1 MYIKCPR
8 CMLNYINEETEQYCK
23 VCLVDMGKIQGQPEL
38 DLEEEY
44 KLCPEC
50 GENYLEE
57 GEEICYACRLEHMKH
72 EEKDEDSIEALTA
85 MMFFLILW
93 MIPWTLLQKWKMKK
107 RKKKI
112 LQRNKKSSLFKAC
125 CIFL

>member
-38 DLEEEY
+38 NLDDDY

-50 GENYLEE
+50 NENYLEE
-57 GEEICYACRLEHMKH
+57 GEDICYACRNKRLTQ
-72 EEKDEDSIEALTA
+72 EERVDDSIDDYDDEDILPDTGEDSLEVMAEMENEADEEEEEEEDE
-85 MMFFLILW
+85 
-93 MIPWTLLQKWKMKK
+93 
-107 RKKKI
+107 
-112 LQRNKKSSLFKAC
+112 
-125 CIFL
+125 

>member
-38 DLEEEY
+38 ELDEDY

-50 GENYLEE
+50 NENYLEE
-57 GEEICYACRLEHMKH
+57 GEELCYACRIKHMSQENK
-72 EEKDEDSIEALTA
+72 EDDSIDDYEDDDMLGETVEDSLEVMAEMESGEDETEEEEEE
-85 MMFFLILW
+85 
-93 MIPWTLLQKWKMKK
+93 
-107 RKKKI
+107 
-112 LQRNKKSSLFKAC
+112 
-125 CIFL
+125 

>member
-38 DLEEEY
+38 ELDDDY

-50 GENYLEE
+50 NENYLEE
-57 GEEICYACRLEHMKH
+57 GEELCYACRNKH
-72 EEKDEDSIEALTA
+72 ISMEEKDDDSIDDYDDDDMLPDNVEDSLEVMAE
-85 MMFFLILW
+85 MEEEEEE
-93 MIPWTLLQKWKMKK
+93 KEEDEE
-107 RKKKI
+107 
-112 LQRNKKSSLFKAC
+112 
-125 CIFL
+125 

>member
-57 GEEICYACRLEHMKH
+57 GEEALLAERRGRACAASGTQKGRKPKLDKQVEEDLIAENQRLRMEIDYLKKLNALVLEEERQNRKH
-72 EEKDEDSIEALTA
+72 K
-85 MMFFLILW
+85 
-93 MIPWTLLQKWKMKK
+93 
-107 RKKKI
+107 
-112 LQRNKKSSLFKAC
+112 
-125 CIFL
+125 

>member
-38 DLEEEY
+38 DLDEEY

-50 GENYLEE
+50 NENYLEE
-57 GEEICYACRLEHMKH
+57 GEDLCYACRIKH
-72 EEKDEDSIEALTA
+72 ISQEKDDDAIDDYEDDDMLPDTCEDSLEVMAE
-85 MMFFLILW
+85 ME
-93 MIPWTLLQKWKMKK
+93 
-107 RKKKI
+107 
-112 LQRNKKSSLFKAC
+112 SEEEDEEEDEEE
-125 CIFL
+125 

>member
-50 GENYLEE
+50 GK
-57 GEEICYACRLEHMKH
+57 I
-72 EEKDEDSIEALTA
+72 I
-85 MMFFLILW
+85 
-93 MIPWTLLQKWKMKK
+93 WKKA
-107 RKKKI
+107 
-112 LQRNKKSSLFKAC
+112 KKSAMPAVWS
-125 CIFL
+125 I

>member
-57 GEEICYACRLEHMKH
+57 GEEICYACRLERMKH
-72 EEKDEDSIEALTA
+72 EEKDEDSIESFDDSEDVLPDTVDDSLDAIAEMENEEEEKEDLTEE
-85 MMFFLILW
+85 
-93 MIPWTLLQKWKMKK
+93 
-107 RKKKI
+107 
-112 LQRNKKSSLFKAC
+112 
-125 CIFL
+125 